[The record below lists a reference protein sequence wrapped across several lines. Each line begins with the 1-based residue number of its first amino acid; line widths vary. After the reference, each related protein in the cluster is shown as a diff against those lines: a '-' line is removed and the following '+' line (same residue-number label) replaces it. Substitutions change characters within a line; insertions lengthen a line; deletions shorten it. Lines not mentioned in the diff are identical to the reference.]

1 MLAIISGL
9 VACSSEPNKTDAELG
24 LNPQQSRGRQVFRQD
39 CAQCHYAY
47 IGRDLHGP
55 SLKGVFQKQFLSS
68 GLPANN
74 DRVRELITTGRGMMP
89 GFGRVLTDQ
98 QMDDLLSYLH
108 TL

>member
-1 MLAIISGL
+1 MSIL

-24 LNPQQSRGRQVFRQD
+24 LNAQQSRGRRVFQQQ

-55 SLKGVFQKQFLSS
+55 SLKGVFKKQYLSS
-68 GLPANN
+68 GMPAND

-89 GFGRVLTDQ
+89 GFGRALTDQ
-98 QMDDLLSYLH
+98 QMDDLLAYLH